1 MLSKKITRIG
11 KVSNNNKS
19 FLLKLYDIVN
29 DITYKDIIS
38 WNIEGTGI
46 IIKNINA
53 LCELV
58 LPKYYHHQNYSSF
71 IRQLNLYGFHKIQGI
86 IKDGEG
92 FENCNFKKNITKD
105 EIKQFI
111 IQNKRKKILDNYIYD
126 NNKESINIKELLY
139 LNEDDLIKS
148 LSDKIENNSKI
159 IDQLKKEMID
169 LKKMNKILKEKIQYF
184 HNNINGHTILIQK
197 ILNFQRENNINK
209 EKKESNNLK
218 KKKKKYLYHL
228 KIYSPYFTIKNN
240 NNINYEIESIESIK
254 KDNIFNNNIRDLFN
268 NHNNDNSESFLEEN
282 SIFESGLKIG
292 NFDFNINYNNSF
304 FSFLY
309 FNKDA
314 KK

>member
-86 IKDGEG
+86 IKEGEG
-92 FENCNFKKNITKD
+92 FENCNFKKNNTKE

-126 NNKESINIKELLY
+126 NNKESINNNELLY

-148 LSDKIENNSKI
+148 LSDKIEN
-159 IDQLKKEMID
+159 
-169 LKKMNKILKEKIQYF
+169 
-184 HNNINGHTILIQK
+184 
-197 ILNFQRENNINK
+197 
-209 EKKESNNLK
+209 
-218 KKKKKYLYHL
+218 
-228 KIYSPYFTIKNN
+228 IKN
-240 NNINYEIESIESIK
+240 Y
-254 KDNIFNNNIRDLFN
+254 
-268 NHNNDNSESFLEEN
+268 
-282 SIFESGLKIG
+282 
-292 NFDFNINYNNSF
+292 
-304 FSFLY
+304 
-309 FNKDA
+309 
-314 KK
+314 

>member
-92 FENCNFKKNITKD
+92 FENCNFKKNNTKD

-184 HNNINGHTILIQK
+184 HNNINGHSILIQK
-197 ILNFQRENNINK
+197 TMNFQRENHINK
-209 EKKESNNLK
+209 EKKKSNNLK
-218 KKKKKYLYHL
+218 ELFKKYLYHL

-282 SIFESGLKIG
+282 SIFESGLKMG

>member
-209 EKKESNNLK
+209 EKKKSNNLK
-218 KKKKKYLYHL
+218 ELFKKYLYHL

>member
-92 FENCNFKKNITKD
+92 FENCNFKKNNTKD

-209 EKKESNNLK
+209 EKKKSNNLK
-218 KKKKKYLYHL
+218 ELFKKYLYHL

>member
-29 DITYKDIIS
+29 DITYNDIIS

-92 FENCNFKKNITKD
+92 FENCNFKKNNTKE

-126 NNKESINIKELLY
+126 NNKESININELLY

-148 LSDKIENNSKI
+148 LSDKIENNSKT

-197 ILNFQRENNINK
+197 ILNFQRENNINN
-209 EKKESNNLK
+209 EKKKSNNLK
-218 KKKKKYLYHL
+218 ELFKKYLYHL
-228 KIYSPYFTIKNN
+228 KIYSPYLTTKNN
-240 NNINYEIESIESIK
+240 NNITNEIESIESIK
-254 KDNIFNNNIRDLFN
+254 KDNIFNNNIRDLFIDN
-268 NHNNDNSESFLEEN
+268 NNDNVESFLEEN
-282 SIFESGLKIG
+282 SIFESGLKMG
-292 NFDFNINYNNSF
+292 NVDYNINYNNSF

>member
-92 FENCNFKKNITKD
+92 FENCNFKKNNTKD

-209 EKKESNNLK
+209 EKKKSNNLK
-218 KKKKKYLYHL
+218 ELFKKYLYHL
-228 KIYSPYFTIKNN
+228 KIYSPYLTIKNN

-282 SIFESGLKIG
+282 SIFESGLKMG

>member
-92 FENCNFKKNITKD
+92 FENCNFKKNNTKD

-197 ILNFQRENNINK
+197 ILNFQRENNINN
-209 EKKESNNLK
+209 EKKKSNNLK
-218 KKKKKYLYHL
+218 ELFKKYLYHL

-282 SIFESGLKIG
+282 SIFESGLKMG

>member
-92 FENCNFKKNITKD
+92 FENCNFKKNNTKD

-126 NNKESINIKELLY
+126 NNKESININELLY

-209 EKKESNNLK
+209 EKKKSNNLK
-218 KKKKKYLYHL
+218 ELFKKYLYHL

-282 SIFESGLKIG
+282 SIFESGLKMG

>member
-92 FENCNFKKNITKD
+92 FENCNFKKNNTKD

-209 EKKESNNLK
+209 EKKKSNNLK
-218 KKKKKYLYHL
+218 ELFKKYLYHL
-228 KIYSPYFTIKNN
+228 KIYSPYFTINNN

-282 SIFESGLKIG
+282 SIFESELKMG

>member
-92 FENCNFKKNITKD
+92 FENCNFKKNNTKD

-126 NNKESINIKELLY
+126 NNKESININELLY

-197 ILNFQRENNINK
+197 ILNFQRENNINN
-209 EKKESNNLK
+209 EKKKSNNLK
-218 KKKKKYLYHL
+218 ELFKKYLYHL

-282 SIFESGLKIG
+282 SIFESGLKMG

>member
-92 FENCNFKKNITKD
+92 FENCNFKKNNTKE

-148 LSDKIENNSKI
+148 LSDKIENNSKT
-159 IDQLKKEMID
+159 IDQLKKEMFD
-169 LKKMNKILKEKIQYF
+169 LKKMNKILKEKIQNF
-184 HNNINGHTILIQK
+184 HNNINGHSILIQK
-197 ILNFQRENNINK
+197 ILNFQRENHINK
-209 EKKESNNLK
+209 EKKKSNNLK
-218 KKKKKYLYHL
+218 ELFKKYLYHL

-282 SIFESGLKIG
+282 SIFESGLKMG

>member
-92 FENCNFKKNITKD
+92 FENCNFKKNNTKE

-126 NNKESINIKELLY
+126 NNKESININELLY

-148 LSDKIENNSKI
+148 LSDKIENNSKT
-159 IDQLKKEMID
+159 IDQLKKEMFD
-169 LKKMNKILKEKIQYF
+169 LKKMNKILKEKIQNF
-184 HNNINGHTILIQK
+184 HNNINGHRILIQK
-197 ILNFQRENNINK
+197 ILNFQRENHINK
-209 EKKESNNLK
+209 EMKKSNNLK
-218 KKKKKYLYHL
+218 ELFKKYLYHL

>member
-58 LPKYYHHQNYSSF
+58 LPKYYHHQTYSSF

-92 FENCNFKKNITKD
+92 FENCNFKKNNTKD

-111 IQNKRKKILDNYIYD
+111 IQNKRKKILDNYIYA

-197 ILNFQRENNINK
+197 ILNFQRENNINN
-209 EKKESNNLK
+209 EKKKSNNLK
-218 KKKKKYLYHL
+218 ELFKKYLYHL

-240 NNINYEIESIESIK
+240 NNIIYEIESIESIK

-282 SIFESGLKIG
+282 SIFESGLKMG

>member
-92 FENCNFKKNITKD
+92 FENCNFKKNNTKD

-209 EKKESNNLK
+209 EKKKSNNLK
-218 KKKKKYLYHL
+218 ELFKKYLYHL

-282 SIFESGLKIG
+282 SIFESGLKMG